1 MLMCYVY
8 GVIPLNLGTSQK
20 DKVVRKIQNESLQ
33 LDKNNKPYL
42 ILQNTE
48 CQQKPALKSNHR
60 NLC

>member
-33 LDKNNKPYL
+33 LDKKINP
-42 ILQNTE
+42 
-48 CQQKPALKSNHR
+48 S
-60 NLC
+60 